1 MRVPIQS
8 EGDAFRSVV
17 GLAALAAACLLLGY
31 LTEPLLAIILACAAL
46 TVALGFTLARKPQ
59 RSSLSDAEA
68 TGSRDGN
75 ARRVLLIANETLTPR
90 QLRLALFRPGQ
101 SRPALE
107 VHAPVLQ
114 SRTHFV
120 TTDIDRETAQ
130 ARQRLRAI
138 LSAAR
143 SEGLVAEGHVGDPI
157 DPVAGVED
165 ELRRHRPDEVII
177 ATHPTSVSW
186 VESELL
192 DRLTSELDNRVVHM
206 VVGGARSGS
215 RRRRALRPGARAH
228 RARGT
233 SQASDRADER

>member
-1 MRVPIQS
+1 MRIPIQS
-8 EGDAFRSVV
+8 EGDAFRLVV
-17 GLAALAAACLLLGY
+17 GFVALGAACLLVGY
-31 LTEPLLAIILACAAL
+31 VTEPLIAIIFACAAL
-46 TVALGFTLARKPQ
+46 VGALGFALAGKPQ

-68 TGSRDGN
+68 TGSHDGD
-75 ARRVLLIANETLTPR
+75 ARRVLLIANEVLTQA
-90 QLRLALFRPGQ
+90 QLRRALFHRGQ
-101 SRPALE
+101 SRPMLE

-143 SEGLVAEGHVGDPI
+143 NEGLVAEGHVGDPI

-177 ATHPTSVSW
+177 ATHPVSASW

-192 DRLTSELDNRVVHM
+192 ERLTSELDDRVVRT
-206 VVGGARSGS
+206 VVDDAGSGRPAS
-215 RRRRALRPGARAH
+215 LAPDRKDAL
-228 RARGT
+228 T
-233 SQASDRADER
+233 DRA